1 MGQHKIAPGNAKDLL
16 APAKFDVEFQPPPP
30 PSSSSIFFGALR
42 PRPGPPAAAFDL
54 PPSRFDPRDN
64 FGFPVFG
71 PMAQVQFRP
80 LRPVDAFDFPFRP
93 PDEGLESFPFAVRP
107 NFFFEKPGP
116 IVIRPKAPNGLE
128 APDNREEFS
137 SGGLERFQFP
147 SNFLDKFGPVVA
159 VANNHEEPK
168 FDGPDRFRVPMNP
181 SFPSRLP
188 GPAKEGGFVFTSC
201 P

>member
-1 MGQHKIAPGNAKDLL
+1 MIGSRPCHDESMGQHKIAPGNAKDLL

-80 LRPVDAFDFPFRP
+80 LRPVDAFNFPFRP

-116 IVIRPKAPNGLE
+116 VVIRPKAPNGLE
-128 APDNREEFS
+128 APDNREGFFS
-137 SGGLERFQFP
+137 CSV
-147 SNFLDKFGPVVA
+147 SS
-159 VANNHEEPK
+159 HTSSS
-168 FDGPDRFRVPMNP
+168 NP
-181 SFPSRLP
+181 SRKRPFFSPFRIQFWWSREVPVSVQLL
-188 GPAKEGGFVFTSC
+188 GQIRSSC
-201 P
+201 GRSQQP